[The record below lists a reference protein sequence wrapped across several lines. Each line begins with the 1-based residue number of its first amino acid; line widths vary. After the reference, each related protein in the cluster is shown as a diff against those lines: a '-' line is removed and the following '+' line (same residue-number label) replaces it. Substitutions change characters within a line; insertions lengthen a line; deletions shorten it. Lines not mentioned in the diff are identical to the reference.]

1 VTQPAPP
8 TPPVPPIELS
18 RYCVPFTPFR
28 GRIEEATVA
37 LVTTAGV
44 RLASDPP
51 FDLDGD
57 TSYRVI
63 PGTARGEDLR
73 FDDAHYDHAC
83 VDRDINCVFPIDR
96 LRELAG
102 QKRIGGVADK
112 HFSMGYTMAIRQMWE
127 TTIPRIVNELDV
139 VHPDLVVLT
148 GG

>member
-1 VTQPAPP
+1 MTDPAPSP
-8 TPPVPPIELS
+8 CPVPPIDLS

-28 GRIEEATVA
+28 GKVEEATVA

-44 RLASDPP
+44 RLATDPP

-63 PGTARGEDLR
+63 PGTARAADLR
-73 FDDAHYDHAC
+73 YDDAHYDHAC
-83 VDRDINCVFPIDR
+83 VDRDLNCVFPIDR
-96 LRELAG
+96 LRELASE
-102 QKRIGGVADK
+102 KRIGGPAEK
-112 HFSMGYTMAIRQMWE
+112 HFSMGFTMAIRRMWE
-127 TTIPRIVNELDV
+127 DTIPRIVAELDV

>member
-1 VTQPAPP
+1 MTDPAPSSS
-8 TPPVPPIELS
+8 PVPPIELS
-18 RYCVPFTPFR
+18 RYCVPFSPFR
-28 GRIEEATVA
+28 GKVEEATVA
-37 LVTTAGV
+37 LVSTAGV

-63 PGTARGEDLR
+63 PGTAKGSELKY
-73 FDDAHYDHAC
+73 DDEHYDHAC

-96 LRELAG
+96 LRELAEE
-102 QKRIGGVADK
+102 KRIGGLAEK
-112 HFSMGYTMAIRQMWE
+112 HFSMGFTMAIRRMWE
-127 TTIPRIVNELDV
+127 ETVPRIVAELDV